1 MRLAFYKT
9 RKREECYACS
19 DVAGKMHQ
27 SLDVFSRWVEM
38 TLPSDS
44 KTQLWITL
52 GLALGFHVLIA
63 ALKIKFV

>member
-1 MRLAFYKT
+1 MRLAFSKT
-9 RKREECYACS
+9 RKREECYASS

-27 SLDVFSRWVEM
+27 SLDVFSRWVGM